1 MSAVCPLLTLLFLA
15 ALLCRLGDSKPP
27 AHHQQHHPQHAQKHH
42 GQAHAAHH
50 PAAHHHAAHNAG
62 HHPQHPAHHPV
73 AHKGAHEHKAAHG
86 SSTHHTGHSSAA
98 HPHHGHPEHAAKKKK
113 RPQHKRPV
121 HHVSKFGVFA
131 NAIDESVKP
140 CDGFFK
146 YTCGKFVADTPN
158 GGADGRASWLNHVQ
172 DVVDQRKND
181 LLMSDDNTT
190 VAAIDKM
197 RTYRDKCLD
206 VAAIELDGPART
218 ADLRADITAN
228 TAFPLLDGAAFVP
241 AAYLAPQLTEE
252 LHQISLRMGES
263 LLIHLEPFK
272 MSDGEIHLVLMP
284 AQLLLKNY
292 DDYTNAAAA
301 SKRQALLDFLT
312 ELAQIIV
319 TDAAAAGGAAAVT
332 VAQIYAAM
340 TGVQDFERR
349 LSDAI
354 IAANINVSVNAA
366 NIESLCAQITRQD
379 LDTIMPMIDWQTY
392 FTTNDYIPDAV
403 RIELNKPTT
412 PMYIMNR
419 NYFTV
424 LNTLIADDARK
435 TDLVNY
441 LQMRFVIANVKYL
454 DQRFITA
461 AHTFAQQID
470 GSTYVSNR
478 QQDCLE
484 DIAES
489 FYLVSDHLYVT
500 KWFSEDTRKYVE
512 DMAEDVRGGMVEVFN
527 RNDWLSDASRKAVME
542 KLKAMRKVI
551 GAVDDAI
558 DPRRLDQRYELLNL
572 DPAADSY
579 RQMGV
584 KVTLH
589 ALHRKMM
596 SLVVPEYY
604 TSLELSMRAS
614 DVNAAHITTENA
626 IYIPAAIT
634 DIVKVQNPAA
644 YNFGMLGFI
653 LGHEFTQVSSFTLH
667 RSSWFRHGF
676 DSTGAFFDKDGQ
688 PGGDLLDAP
697 SRTEFNTRAQ
707 CFIDRYNGIE
717 DPDLKV
723 HVDGQRTLAEN
734 IADNGG
740 VRAAFFA
747 YQKHLKREKAGRDSY
762 VRGYPTLTHNQ
773 TFFVSMG
780 VAFCDHYSL
789 ANRLN
794 NLQTDTHAPNYA
806 RIDTALSNFF
816 SFWVANKCTDKPMKY
831 GKDQCRIW

>member
-1 MSAVCPLLTLLFLA
+1 
-15 ALLCRLGDSKPP
+15 
-27 AHHQQHHPQHAQKHH
+27 
-42 GQAHAAHH
+42 
-50 PAAHHHAAHNAG
+50 
-62 HHPQHPAHHPV
+62 
-73 AHKGAHEHKAAHG
+73 
-86 SSTHHTGHSSAA
+86 
-98 HPHHGHPEHAAKKKK
+98 
-113 RPQHKRPV
+113 
-121 HHVSKFGVFA
+121 
-131 NAIDESVKP
+131 
-140 CDGFFK
+140 
-146 YTCGKFVADTPN
+146 
-158 GGADGRASWLNHVQ
+158 
-172 DVVDQRKND
+172 
-181 LLMSDDNTT
+181 
-190 VAAIDKM
+190 M
-197 RTYRDKCLD
+197 RTYRNKCLD

-218 ADLRADITAN
+218 DSLRADLGLN
-228 TAFPLLDGAAFVP
+228 TAFPLLNGAGFVP

-263 LLIHLEPFK
+263 LLIHLQPWK
-272 MSDGEIHLVLMP
+272 MSDGKIHLVVMP
-284 AQLLLKNY
+284 APLLLKNY

-312 ELAQIIV
+312 EIAQIIA
-319 TDAAAAGGAAAVT
+319 TDAGAAVT
-332 VAQIYAAM
+332 GAQVYTAM
-340 TGVQDFERR
+340 TGVRDFERR
-349 LSDAI
+349 ISDAI

-366 NIESLCAQITRQD
+366 NIQSLCDQITRQD
-379 LDTIMPMIDWQTY
+379 LNTIMPMIDWQNY
-392 FTTNDYIPDAV
+392 FNNNDYIPDAV
-403 RIELNKPTT
+403 RVELNKPTT
-412 PMYIMNR
+412 PMYLMNR
-419 NYFTV
+419 NFFTA
-424 LNTLIADDARK
+424 LNALVADDARK
-435 TDLVNY
+435 PDLVNY

-461 AHTFAQQID
+461 ANTFAQQLD

-484 DIAES
+484 DVAES

-500 KWFSEDTRKYVE
+500 KYFSEDTRKYVE
-512 DMAEDVRGGMVEVFN
+512 DMAEDVRGGMVEMFN

-551 GAVDDAI
+551 GAVDDAV

-572 DPAADSY
+572 DATADSY

-584 KVTLH
+584 KVKLH
-589 ALHRKMM
+589 ALHRNMM

-604 TSLELSMRAS
+604 SSLELLMRAS
-614 DVNAAHITTENA
+614 DVNAAHITNENA

-653 LGHEFTQVSSFTLH
+653 LGHEFTH
-667 RSSWFRHGF
+667 AF
-676 DSTGAFFDKDGQ
+676 DSTGTLFDKNGQ

-707 CFIDRYNGIE
+707 CFIDRYDSIE

-747 YQKHLKREKAGRDSY
+747 YQKHLKREKAGKDSY
-762 VRGYPTLTHNQ
+762 VRGYPTLNHNQ

-780 VAFCDHYSL
+780 VAFCDHFSL

-794 NLQTDTHAPNYA
+794 KLQTDTHAPNYA
-806 RIDTALSNFF
+806 RIDVALSNFF